1 MGSKLFTVNNCFSV
15 SNPLNM
21 DEFRDAVIKLH
32 HDFDAAISRERDN
45 QWRIGYKA
53 YRTNLDKIL
62 AGYLTAKHQ
71 LYEER
76 SKAQCD
82 AKVFSNVTAPVDD
95 RSTVDKL
102 LDSILDEPTVDQ
114 ILDEISERNKDE
126 FQFKDHDDEIAEIM
140 RNYAEIMQLD
150 PTNNHMMQLNDTENC
165 MKVQSTRGHYHC
177 GLAST
182 FGTMFGMLIAF
193 LLFIVFKKFKQ
204 RNDPVKSTLL

>member
-1 MGSKLFTVNNCFSV
+1 MTQQYQGSVIINGES
-15 SNPLNM
+15 
-21 DEFRDAVIKLH
+21 VIKHTGLTW
-32 HDFDAAISRERDN
+32 I
-45 QWRIGYKA
+45 
-53 YRTNLDKIL
+53 KIL

-140 RNYAEIMQLD
+140 QLD
-150 PTNNHMMQLNDTENC
+150 PMTNHMMQLNDTENC

>member
-95 RSTVDKL
+95 RSTVDK
-102 LDSILDEPTVDQ
+102 
-114 ILDEISERNKDE
+114 
-126 FQFKDHDDEIAEIM
+126 
-140 RNYAEIMQLD
+140 
-150 PTNNHMMQLNDTENC
+150 
-165 MKVQSTRGHYHC
+165 G
-177 GLAST
+177 
-182 FGTMFGMLIAF
+182 
-193 LLFIVFKKFKQ
+193 IVKKFFVIIFYFCAQSQIMPQALRNRLRFGPQ
-204 RNDPVKSTLL
+204 RNSNV